1 MCVEGEVDPAE
12 GRTIAA
18 GGSVESSAIPGA
30 QDQRPLKC
38 TSTVGKEVEEVY

>member
-1 MCVEGEVDPAE
+1 MDPAE

-18 GGSVESSAIPGA
+18 GGSVESSVTLVA
-30 QDQRPLKC
+30 QDKRPLKC

>member
-1 MCVEGEVDPAE
+1 MCVEGEADPAE

-18 GGSVESSAIPGA
+18 GGSVESSAILGA
-30 QDQRPLKC
+30 QDKRPLKC